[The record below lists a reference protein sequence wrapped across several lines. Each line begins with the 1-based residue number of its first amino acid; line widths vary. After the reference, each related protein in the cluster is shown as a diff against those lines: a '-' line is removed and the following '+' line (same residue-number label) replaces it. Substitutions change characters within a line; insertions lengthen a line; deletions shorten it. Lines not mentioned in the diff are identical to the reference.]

1 VLASVVFAIC
11 LAVYVGTLA
20 PGTVFGD
27 PSEYQFIPAVW
38 GIAHPPGYAFYTL
51 LAGVWQRVVAVGSVA
66 YRTNL
71 LAACAGAWTA
81 SRVTLMALAVME
93 GRSNNLPSKGAS
105 PYAEGTFPE
114 GGDCGSQQS
123 LWLHWLCAVL
133 AGLAVGFGVDLWQ
146 QSIHANSHIVSAALT
161 ATHLWLLVT
170 WWADGCDRPWR
181 LYLLAFLVGVGV
193 THHPITVFGLPAYL
207 VFILLCRPK
216 IILEWKTVLLGV
228 LSGLSGLL
236 PWVYFPLRSPNV
248 PFGPTDMAR
257 WDGFLRHATAQ
268 GLRVN
273 LFYFGLIDQP
283 DRLQVFVSLAKLQ
296 YGWILLA
303 LVLLG
308 LVWLLVESPR
318 LGLLWVGFL
327 AGHLVFTLNSVQDVM
342 AYLLHAFVALGS
354 LVGLGVFAVAEAV
367 YRRPQSLGKAFG
379 PGEGDWGRRPPGSSV
394 RERANAV
401 VETCGR
407 HVFCG
412 SPRRAGG
419 LKAWLRALGPS
430 AERDGSRASSV
441 ISDAT
446 QDENVARRRP
456 QSLGKAFG
464 PAERI
469 GEGYSR
475 SSWVSAA
482 LVPVL
487 ALVLVAARTIHT
499 LPRISLRGWDDADA
513 SVAALHARFDG
524 QGEGATFVSDWE
536 HLTPYYYYTLVEGLE
551 FAEEDLTH
559 IYVTGATPWVDS
571 VFGSLAQGPVYLS
584 NYRRDVRELGF
595 RLRPDGNLWQVL
607 EPASPETA
615 SMARVS
621 PQVIL
626 DDVWVDERLQ
636 LVGYDLPTTEVA
648 QGGRVPVTLYARVA
662 VDEGEIVMPMA
673 RLGSIEQRW
682 TTDSRRLT
690 PDWRPGEI
698 IVEAYE
704 VCIPYG
710 LPPGDTPL
718 ALSFVQMSGE
728 SRVLPFDDG
737 AETLDLGTVRVVAAP
752 GAGRE
757 ARVVA
762 NGLANLGNEVALTAA
777 RARAGLSLR
786 AGLWEKPLTVAVGQP
801 LHLRLTWQV
810 LARPSTSYTIF
821 IHLIDAQGQV
831 HFGHDYTPLGG
842 AFPSYLWFPKWLEG
856 QSMVDPYTFVLP
868 EDLPAGSYW
877 LEVGMYEMGSI
888 RRIPQ
893 FSADGTMT
901 GDRLILGPVQV
912 VP

>member
-1 VLASVVFAIC
+1 MVFAIC
-11 LAVYVGTLA
+11 LAVYVATLA

-51 LAGVWQRVVAVGSVA
+51 LAGVWQRVVAVGTVA

-81 SRVTLMALAVME
+81 SRVTLMVLAVME
-93 GRSNNLPSKGAS
+93 RRSNTS
-105 PYAEGTFPE
+105 PYAEGRSPE
-114 GGDCGSQQS
+114 RGEYGSQARS
-123 LWLHWLCAVL
+123 WLHALCAVL

-146 QSIHANSHIVSAALT
+146 QSIHANSHVVSAALT

-170 WWADGCDRPWR
+170 WWADGGPREHGRDSVGDRDGVGGSDWR

-193 THHPITVFGLPAYL
+193 THHPITLFGLPAYL
-207 VFILLCRPK
+207 GFILLCRPR

-228 LSGLSGLL
+228 LCGFSGLL
-236 PWVYFPLRSPNV
+236 PWLYFPLRSPSV
-248 PFGPTDMAR
+248 PFGPTDMAT

-308 LVWLLVESPR
+308 LVWMLVESPR

-342 AYLLHAFVALGS
+342 AYLLHAFVAMGLS
-354 LVGLGVFAVAEAV
+354 LGLGTLAVV
-367 YRRPQSLGKAFG
+367 
-379 PGEGDWGRRPPGSSV
+379 DWVWGRRRAASGGTGSSV
-394 RERANAV
+394 
-401 VETCGR
+401 
-407 HVFCG
+407 
-412 SPRRAGG
+412 
-419 LKAWLRALGPS
+419 
-430 AERDGSRASSV
+430 
-441 ISDAT
+441 
-446 QDENVARRRP
+446 QRRR
-456 QSLGKAFG
+456 LGTG
-464 PAERI
+464 VVVPA
-469 GEGYSR
+469 
-475 SSWVSAA
+475 
-482 LVPVL
+482 L
-487 ALVLVAARTIHT
+487 ALVLVTGRTIRT

-536 HLTPYYYYTLVEGLE
+536 HLTPYYYYTLVEGLV
-551 FAEEDLTH
+551 FAEEDLRH

-607 EPASPETA
+607 GAASAETASPETV
-615 SMARVS
+615 SMAPVS
-621 PQVIL
+621 PQVRL

-636 LVGYDLPTTEVA
+636 LVGYDLPKTVVA

-662 VDEGEIVMPMA
+662 VAESEIVMPMA
-673 RLGSIEQRW
+673 WLGDIEQRW

-698 IVEAYE
+698 IVEPYE
-704 VCIPYG
+704 VGIPYG
-710 LPPGDTPL
+710 LEPGDTPL
-718 ALSFVQMSGE
+718 SLSFVQMSGE
-728 SRVLPFDDG
+728 SRVLRFDDG
-737 AETLDLGTVRVVAAP
+737 AEALDLGTVRVVAAK
-752 GAGRE
+752 GAARK

-762 NGLANLGNEVALTAA
+762 NGLANIGNEVALTAA

-786 AGLWEKPLTVAVGQP
+786 AGIWEKPLTVTAGQP
-801 LHLRLTWQV
+801 MHLRLIWQV
-810 LARPSTSYTIF
+810 LSRPSTSYTIF

-831 HFGHDYTPLGG
+831 QFGHDYTPLGG

-856 QSMVDPYTFVLP
+856 QSVVDPYTLVLP